1 MNKKRRMEIRN
12 IIVEL
17 NIIKEKLENIL
28 DEEQISYD
36 NIPDSLLFSE
46 MAEVSEESIDSLE
59 EAIERLEDI
68 VY

>member
-1 MNKKRRMEIRN
+1 MEIRN